1 MATQLR
7 AGLWPLLVLLREAPP
22 PRPLRQGPT
31 PPPFPREGPGIG
43 AAPQGLR
50 PDSRTLS
57 RGAPYKGIVG
67 AERATALDWPRPQDP
82 PPASEGRSSA
92 PPQDHLSRAGYP
104 YLKQCERERER
115 RPRLSPVSPQ
125 GAPPLQSPDA
135 VKSVFRHL
143 PGIHEKVKRSR
154 QQKHTKKHE
163 CPLIYY
169 TVCPQIVTVSLG
181 CTF

>member
-7 AGLWPLLVLLREAPP
+7 AGLWLLLVLLREAPP

-104 YLKQCERERER
+104 YLKQCERGETPAFPGLPAGCSPFTVTGRSQISVPSPPRNSRE
-115 RPRLSPVSPQ
+115 SKKIQ
-125 GAPPLQSPDA
+125 T
-135 VKSVFRHL
+135 
-143 PGIHEKVKRSR
+143 
-154 QQKHTKKHE
+154 TKTHQE
-163 CPLIYY
+163 
-169 TVCPQIVTVSLG
+169 T
-181 CTF
+181 